1 MYRARLC
8 YSHGSKH
15 LSVGLAPMETVLA
28 SGKGKSCYLE
38 VEGEQRLWDE
48 FSILLGWED
57 ADCLYMCMPDG
68 GVQSATALKVTSPFL
83 VGEKGVTPGQASETA
98 AI

>member
-1 MYRARLC
+1 
-8 YSHGSKH
+8 
-15 LSVGLAPMETVLA
+15 METVLA

-57 ADCLYMCMPDG
+57 VNCLYMCMPDG